1 MKSTLHLPAG
11 NLQQQAGYW
20 VFAQH
25 NGEWT
30 SAAESQ
36 LQAWL
41 AQSDAHRHEYQ
52 RALQLWQRLDQFKAA
67 DFPLRHS
74 MQRLRAKN
82 LKRRQCLRAVRRH
95 SGTALLVMV
104 SALSLNGY
112 LSTDHYRTAIGQR
125 QSLTLADGSQLVL
138 NTDSQVSVKIGN
150 ERREVWLER
159 GEAFF
164 HVAHQADRPFEVVAG
179 NVRVRDI
186 GTGFNVSLAGGET
199 KVTVTEGE
207 VAVHPDAA
215 LTGNRRL
222 DRWLHAGR
230 HWLQTALAL
239 PDGGGVAVTAGRQW
253 VARGGEFTGPVAAD
267 TGKEIAWR
275 DGRAVFELATLEEVL
290 VQVARYHPVEFEFAD
305 PDLQPI
311 RVSASFDTGN
321 LAVILN
327 TLQATFPISIKQ
339 IDGRRFVVSG
349 AKKPA

>member
-20 VFAQH
+20 VFARH
-25 NGEWT
+25 SGEWT

-41 AQSDAHRHEYQ
+41 AQSDAHRREYQ
-52 RALQLWQRLDQFKAA
+52 CALQLWQRLDQFKAA

-74 MQRLRAKN
+74 VQRLRTKN
-82 LKRRQCLRAVRRH
+82 LKRQQRLGAVRRH
-95 SGTALLVMV
+95 GGTALLVLV
-104 SALSLNGY
+104 TALSLNGY
-112 LSTDHYRTAIGQR
+112 LSSDHYRTAIGQR
-125 QSLTLADGSQLVL
+125 RSLTLADGSQLVL
-138 NTDSQVSVKIGN
+138 NTDSQVSVKIGS

-164 HVAHQADRPFEVVAG
+164 QVAHQANRPFEVIAG

-186 GTGFNVSLAGGET
+186 GTGFNVSLAGGAT

-207 VAVHPDAA
+207 VVVHPDAK
-215 LTGNRRL
+215 LTGIHRL
-222 DRWLHAGR
+222 DRWLGAGR
-230 HWLQTALAL
+230 HWLETALAR
-239 PDGGGVAVTAGRQW
+239 PDGGGVAVIAGRQW
-253 VARGGEFTGPVAAD
+253 IARGGDLTGPIAVD

-290 VQVARYHPVEFEFAD
+290 AQVARYHPIEFEFAD
-305 PDLQPI
+305 PDLQHI

-327 TLQATFPISIKQ
+327 TLQATFPINIKQ
-339 IDGRRFVVSG
+339 IDGRRFVVTG
-349 AKKPA
+349 ARKSA